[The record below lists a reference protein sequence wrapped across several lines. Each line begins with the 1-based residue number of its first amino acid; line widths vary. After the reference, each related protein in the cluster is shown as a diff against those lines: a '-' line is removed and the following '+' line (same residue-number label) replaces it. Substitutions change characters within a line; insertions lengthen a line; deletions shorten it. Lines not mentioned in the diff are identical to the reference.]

1 MDKPYHGR
9 VKFAHSLIGLYLLG
23 ACAEDPTPRPE
34 RAAGQS
40 PNVILILADDLG
52 YGDLGCYQPASK
64 IPTPSLDR
72 LASQGLR
79 GLDSHSP
86 SAVCTPTR
94 YGILTGRYAWRTWLQ
109 QSVLLEWDPPL
120 IEEGR
125 LTLPAML
132 GQHGF
137 HSACIGKWHLGWDW
151 PITAGRSP
159 NRGGGR
165 GLDSVSVDFSKPI
178 AGGPT
183 ARGFDHYFGHDV
195 PNFPP
200 YCFIEDDRVVVEPSE
215 TMLQQFF
222 GVPGPMAPGWKP
234 EAELPELTSRA
245 VAYIK
250 ERATTP
256 ERPFFLFFTMPA
268 PHTPIAPLEE
278 FRGKSGAGIYGD
290 FVHQVDHSVGR
301 VLEAVDKAGIAPNT
315 LVIFASDNGSP
326 GRSGEDMC
334 GEVRSVTLETGHDP
348 NLPWRGIK
356 ADIHE
361 GGHRVPFIV
370 RWPGV
375 VMPGTVTDEV
385 TCHTDL
391 FATLAEIVGHP
402 LGNEAGQDSYS
413 LLDVWKGKESVEPL
427 REATMHHSIDGLFAL
442 RQGKWKLIF
451 GRGTGGWT
459 APSRVPVG
467 PGEPAGQL
475 YDLETDPMEK
485 ANVFADHPEVV
496 ESMVEL
502 ARSYVDAGRSVPV
515 R

>member
-1 MDKPYHGR
+1 M
-9 VKFAHSLIGLYLLG
+9 KFAYSLTGLFLLG
-23 ACAEDPTPRPE
+23 ACAEDPAPRPE
-34 RAAGQS
+34 RAEGQS

-64 IPTPSLDR
+64 IPTPSLNR
-72 LASQGLR
+72 LASQGMR

-120 IEEGR
+120 IDEGR

-165 GLDSVSVDFSKPI
+165 GLDSVSVDFSQPI
-178 AGGPT
+178 LGGPT
-183 ARGFDHYFGHDV
+183 TRGFDHYFGHDV

-200 YCFIEDDRVVVEPSE
+200 YCFIEDDRVVVEPTE
-215 TMLQQFF
+215 TKMNQFF
-222 GVPGPMAPGWKP
+222 GVAGPMAPGWKP
-234 EAELPELTSRA
+234 EAELPELTDRA
-245 VAYIK
+245 VAYIQ
-250 ERATTP
+250 ERAAIS

-268 PHTPIAPLEE
+268 PHTPIAPLER
-278 FRGKSGAGIYGD
+278 FLGKSEAGIYGD

-301 VLEAVDKAGIAPNT
+301 VLDAVDQAGIAGDT

-334 GEVRSVTLETGHDP
+334 GEVRSVTVETGHDP
-348 NLPWRGIK
+348 NRPWRGIK

-375 VMPGTVTDEV
+375 VKPGTVTEEV

-391 FATLAEIVGHP
+391 FATLAEVVGHP
-402 LGNEAGQDSYS
+402 LGNDAGQDSYS
-413 LLDVWKGKESVEPL
+413 LLGVWKGDVLTEPL

-459 APSRVPVG
+459 QPSRVPVG

-485 ANVFADHPEVV
+485 SNVFADHPEVV
-496 ESMVEL
+496 VSMVEL
-502 ARSYVDAGRSVPV
+502 ARSYVEADRSVPE